1 MLNSPH
7 SNQVFIPQVL
17 RIKKLKGSTIIKSV
31 CKHNFREIPAEIRE
45 RGKIDPTK
53 TYLNEVLVGCS
64 NSKDAKKNY
73 QQVIELAQLKNKVRK
88 DAVHGI
94 EIIFCLP
101 MRHKLNEV
109 AFFESCIAWCREY
122 FRVPIL
128 SAVVHRD
135 EDHPHCHIILIPL
148 VNSRL
153 QGSALCGNRSKWR
166 AMQEHFFE
174 NVGIHFGL
182 TKPRP
187 TVRYPSEFR
196 FNLAI
201 QIVDYITMN
210 EDCLRDVAVQKE
222 LVQLVSSD
230 PIDLAEIVG
239 IEPPR
244 LDFKDRKT
252 YAL

>member
-1 MLNSPH
+1 
-7 SNQVFIPQVL
+7 
-17 RIKKLKGSTIIKSV
+17 
-31 CKHNFREIPAEIRE
+31 
-45 RGKIDPTK
+45 
-53 TYLNEVLVGCS
+53 
-64 NSKDAKKNY
+64 
-73 QQVIELAQLKNKVRK
+73 
-88 DAVHGI
+88 
-94 EIIFCLP
+94 
-101 MRHKLNEV
+101 
-109 AFFESCIAWCREY
+109 
-122 FRVPIL
+122 
-128 SAVVHRD
+128 
-135 EDHPHCHIILIPL
+135 
-148 VNSRL
+148 
-153 QGSALCGNRSKWR
+153 
-166 AMQEHFFE
+166 MQEHFFE